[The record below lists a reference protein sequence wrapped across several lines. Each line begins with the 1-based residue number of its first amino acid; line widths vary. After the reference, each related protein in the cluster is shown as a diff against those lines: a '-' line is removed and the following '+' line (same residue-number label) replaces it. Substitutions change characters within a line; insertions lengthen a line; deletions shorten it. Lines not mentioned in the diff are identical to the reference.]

1 MNIEPLDQELR
12 QKLPSPKG
20 VALAIMEACR
30 RDDVSLGEVASLVQ
44 ADPALTGRLLAQAN
58 SAAMGGRPVA
68 SVPQAVSRLGLQ
80 AVRQLALGFS
90 LIDQYTQGACASF
103 DYPGFWSHS
112 LLMGLATKE
121 LGSHFRRVSP
131 DELFSCGLLANVGKL
146 ALATAYPQQYG
157 ELLTRDAQ
165 GPELLQLERQAL
177 QIDHLNMSGA
187 LLADWGIPVALLEP
201 MLFQEDPGQSKFRP
215 DSRPWQLARVLHL
228 ALRTADYLV
237 APQMEHSDQN
247 LQLTLLASELGIG
260 KSEYAKYVDSIIVQW
275 HVWGELLKVRA
286 KTLPPFE
293 EMSRGE
299 LRPDQEPD
307 SAWLRV
313 LIVEDDPV
321 VRKLLET
328 WLRDVCKYTVQSAG
342 NGQEA
347 MAAAIEFKPQVVL
360 TDWRMPIMDGM
371 ELCRAL
377 RASDWGRDIYV
388 IMLTSVETENE
399 LVQAFDAGVDD
410 YLTKPVNVRALG
422 ARLKAAWRY
431 VRMRS
436 AWERDHE
443 RLTRTA
449 AELALSNRRLQRAA
463 LSDPL
468 TELANRRAGHTALAQ
483 AWSAAT
489 RYAKPLSV
497 ITLDVD
503 HFKTINDQHGHSAG
517 DAVLQRVSQGLR
529 AAARREDTVCR
540 WGGEEFL
547 VICPN
552 MGLREGMHAAE
563 RLRKHIADL
572 SILVEGTL
580 VQVTVSLGLASWE
593 AHMTNQEQLLAE
605 ADKALYAAKHGGRNR
620 LAMTSEGKVR
630 VLS

>member
-1 MNIEPLDQELR
+1 M
-12 QKLPSPKG
+12 
-20 VALAIMEACR
+20 
-30 RDDVSLGEVASLVQ
+30 
-44 ADPALTGRLLAQAN
+44 
-58 SAAMGGRPVA
+58 A

-90 LIDQYTQGACASF
+90 LIDQYAQGACAGF
-103 DYPGFWSHS
+103 DYAGFWSHS
-112 LLMGLATKE
+112 LLMGLAAKE
-121 LGSHFRRVSP
+121 LGSHFRLASP
-131 DELFSCGLLANVGKL
+131 DELFSCGLLARVGSL
-146 ALATAYPQQYG
+146 ALATAYPQQYA

-165 GPELLQLERQAL
+165 GAELLQLERQSL
-177 QIDHLNMSGA
+177 QTDHVHMSAA
-187 LLADWGIPVALLEP
+187 LLADWGIPAALLEP
-201 MLFQEDPGQSKFRP
+201 VLFQESPAQSKFP
-215 DSRPWQLARVLHL
+215 HGSRSWQLAQVLHL
-228 ALRTADYLV
+228 ALRIADYLA
-237 APQMEHSDQN
+237 APEAEQAYRTS
-247 LQLTLLASELGIG
+247 QLTVLASELGVDKAEFG
-260 KSEYAKYVDSIIVQW
+260 KYVDSIVVQW
-275 HVWGELLKVRA
+275 HVWGELLKVRST
-286 KTLPPFE
+286 TLPPFE
-293 EMSRGE
+293 EMARVE
-299 LRPDQEPD
+299 LRPDEEPD

-313 LIVEDDPV
+313 LIVEDDRL
-321 VRKLLET
+321 VRTLLET
-328 WLRDVCKYTVQSAG
+328 WLRVECKYTVMSAG

-360 TDWRMPIMDGM
+360 TDWLMPVMDGV
-371 ELCRAL
+371 ELCLAL
-377 RASDWGRDIYV
+377 RESDWGHDIYV

-431 VRMRS
+431 VRMRD

-468 TELANRRAGHTALAQ
+468 TELANRRAGHAALGQ
-483 AWSAAT
+483 AWSSAI
-489 RYAKPLSV
+489 RYGKPLSV
-497 ITLDVD
+497 ITLDID
-503 HFKTINDQHGHSAG
+503 HFKTINDRHGHNAG

-529 AAARREDTVCR
+529 ATARREDTVCR

-552 MGLREGMHAAE
+552 IGLREGMNAAE
-563 RLRKHIADL
+563 RLRKHIAEL

-580 VQVTVSLGLASWE
+580 IQVTVSLGLASWE
-593 AHMTNQEQLLAE
+593 AYMVNQEQLLSE

-620 LAMTSEGKVR
+620 LAIISEGKVR